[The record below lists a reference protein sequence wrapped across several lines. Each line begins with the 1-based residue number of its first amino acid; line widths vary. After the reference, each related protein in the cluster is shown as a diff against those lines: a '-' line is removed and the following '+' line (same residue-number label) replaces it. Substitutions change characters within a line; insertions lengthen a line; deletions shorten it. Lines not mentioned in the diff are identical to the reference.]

1 MEIQSYVVGTLFVCI
16 RSYALIMTITFVE
29 LSIGLTAYW
38 VENSL
43 VIAFLIAVFDI
54 LPVLGTGGIM
64 IPVGRSSLPLWAAT
78 AWHWGFWWCIWS

>member
-1 MEIQSYVVGTLFVCI
+1 
-16 RSYALIMTITFVE
+16 MTITFVE
-29 LSIGLTAYW
+29 LSIGLTLIG

-64 IPVGRSSLPLWAAT
+64 IPWTVITCLLYTSR
-78 AWHWGFWWCIWS
+78 CV

>member
-1 MEIQSYVVGTLFVCI
+1 MVGTLFVCI

-29 LSIGLTAYW
+29 LSIGLTLIG

-54 LPVLGTGGIM
+54 LPVLGTGE
-64 IPVGRSSLPLWAAT
+64 L
-78 AWHWGFWWCIWS
+78 